1 MISLEFDYFPANS
14 IKIID
19 MGRILKA
26 AAKRMIYLG
35 LSCTRCLEA
44 TTTFIYPT
52 AVAGSSPTYIKIIC
66 RSWAPYLNLVSKNQ
80 LHPASHQNSR
90 ITMSKGPVHIVAT
103 ISPREGKVDRVSTS
117 LSVIFDL
124 HLETSFFTIRSMN
137 RGMCS
142 YGVFLG
148 HRTLNRHGE
157 IRQRKRA

>member
-1 MISLEFDYFPANS
+1 MISLEFDYFPVNS
-14 IKIID
+14 INIID
-19 MGRILKA
+19 MRRILKA

-35 LSCTRCLEA
+35 LSCYAPLRSHHYYLHISNRGSGVLPTIYQDHMSKLSFLFL
-44 TTTFIYPT
+44 TLFPKINFILPLT
-52 AVAGSSPTYIKIIC
+52 G
-66 RSWAPYLNLVSKNQ
+66 
-80 LHPASHQNSR
+80 
-90 ITMSKGPVHIVAT
+90 TMSKRAVHIVAT

-137 RGMCS
+137 RDMSS
-142 YGVFLG
+142 YSVFLG